1 MSGLNGSVAS
11 QVTDWV
17 RATFLYARPDFD
29 LAPDLPLLERG
40 VVDSTGVVELV
51 EFLQDAFK
59 ITVADDEITEENL
72 GTIGA
77 IARYVAARQAEMS
90 HASRTP

>member
-1 MSGLNGSVAS
+1 MSSLNGGVAGK
-11 QVTDWV
+11 VTEYV

-29 LAPDLPLLERG
+29 LSPDLPLLERG

-51 EFLQDAFK
+51 EFLQDEFG
-59 ITVADDEITEENL
+59 IEVADDDITEGNL

-77 IARYVAARQAEMS
+77 IARYVSTRQAATGE
-90 HASRTP
+90 ASRSP

>member
-1 MSGLNGSVAS
+1 MSGLNGNVAS
-11 QVTDWV
+11 TVTDWV

-29 LAPDLPLLERG
+29 LSPDLPLLERG

-51 EFLQDAFK
+51 EFLQDQFK
-59 ITVADDEITEENL
+59 IKVADDDITEENL

-77 IARYVAARQAEMS
+77 IARYVASRQAS
-90 HASRTP
+90 